1 MIAHVPQAHCNCIMS
16 ECQQYS
22 SARLFKPTISTSA
35 ASTALNTALSDSQG
49 SYQSVFTLTGNK
61 SLSVP
66 LLSAP
71 QTYRNQEYSH
81 SVAFSYSTHF
91 SSHLYAVCAS
101 WASSHTSLNATRN
114 LNPLT
119 LSNLDTISW
128 TPTLPLPLSDPSL
141 SVVWLF
147 WPYFSSSVW
156 FPAVP

>member
-22 SARLFKPTISTSA
+22 SARLFKPTILTSA
-35 ASTALNTALSDSQG
+35 ASTSLNTALSDSQG

-81 SVAFSYSTHF
+81 SVAFLYSTHF

-114 LNPLT
+114 LNPMAS
-119 LSNLDTISW
+119 SNLDTISW
-128 TPTLPLPLSDPSL
+128 TPTLSLLLSDPSL